1 MSLFDQLYDV
11 AHCAIN
17 DVTPEMVADGT
28 AAAVITDPPY
38 PRKCLPLFS
47 SLSRFAER
55 VLKPGGWCV
64 AMSGNAFLPDV
75 LNRLGEHLKD
85 RWAFAVVCPGGRT
98 NRNWG
103 LCLFQAY
110 KPVLIYQKPPVAL
123 DHDFTPDVIVSLPRE
138 YNKSRHPWQQSESV
152 FARLVERFTQPG
164 DLVVDPFAGSGT
176 TGRAATS
183 RRAVA
188 L

>member
-17 DVTPEMVADGT
+17 DVTPETVADGT

-75 LNRLGEHLKD
+75 LNRLGEHLKY

-138 YNKSRHPWQQSESV
+138 YNSPATRGSR
-152 FARLVERFTQPG
+152 ARACSHVSSSASPSLATWSWTRLPG
-164 DLVVDPFAGSGT
+164 AVPQGAPPQAG
-176 TGRAATS
+176 AQ
-183 RRAVA
+183 
-188 L
+188 